1 MPFKFQHLRIP
12 DVLLIKTVPAGDNR
26 GFFKETYQ
34 LSAFRASGIPVS
46 FVQDNYSHSIR
57 GVLRGLHY
65 QLDPDAQGKL
75 VMALSG
81 EIFDVGVDIRRGS
94 PTYGEWVGE
103 KLSAENGLLLYLPPG
118 FAHGFCV
125 LSETADVLYKVSR
138 EYAPQRDRGI
148 IWNDPEIA
156 IDWPVGKPV
165 LSSKDARLPFLR
177 NADNNFNY

>member
-1 MPFKFQHLRIP
+1 MPFEFQRLSIP
-12 DVLLIKTVPAGDNR
+12 DVILIKTIPAGDNR

-34 LSAFRASGIPVS
+34 ASAFREAGIQGS

-75 VMALSG
+75 VMAVSG

-94 PTYGEWVGE
+94 PTFGKWVGE
-103 KLSAENGLLLYLPPG
+103 KLSAGNGLLLYLPPG

-125 LSETADVLYKVSR
+125 LSGTADVLYKVTR
-138 EYAPQRDRGI
+138 EYAPRQDRGI

-156 IDWPVGKPV
+156 VDWPLADPI
-165 LSSKDARLPFLR
+165 LSAKDAHLPLLKD
-177 NADNNFNY
+177 ADR